1 MITNLSIAASGLRH
15 QQARLQGAAHNI
27 ANKAAVTPSATA
39 TIRVHAG
46 ELAGGGVESR
56 THAQLAPDDGAVNP
70 SGDLLMTGILPLLT
84 APNHANGLAHI
95 IRAQDEMTGILLNI
109 TA

>member
-27 ANKAAVTPSATA
+27 ANQAAVPPSDTVTVRA
-39 TIRVHAG
+39 HAS
-46 ELAGGGVESR
+46 EVEGGGVESR
-56 THAQLAPDDGAVNP
+56 MDAIAP
-70 SGDLLMTGILPLLT
+70 SGDLLSTGILPLLT
-84 APNHANGLAHI
+84 APNHTNGLAHV
-95 IRAQDEMTGILLNI
+95 IRAQDEMTGILLDI

>member
-15 QQARLQGAAHNI
+15 QQARLQGAAHNV
-27 ANKAAVTPSATA
+27 ANQAAVPSATA
-39 TIRVHAG
+39 TVRVHAS
-46 ELAGGGVESR
+46 ELEGGGVESR
-56 THAQLAPDDGAVNP
+56 THAQPLPADGAVNP
-70 SGDLLMTGILPLLT
+70 SGELLTTGILPLLT

-95 IRAQDEMTGILLNI
+95 IRAQDEMTGILLDI